1 MEEIQEAFLSLLVAV
16 ITGSIGLISL
26 YIQKYMSK
34 LINRLEAETNVIE
47 DEILR
52 DNVNFALNTIE
63 SIIHDTVYSLQ
74 VSLVE
79 DIKEASVDGKLT
91 KEEAESIFNM
101 AKEKITDQVPD
112 SLLLLATNSIG
123 NIEEFIDLK
132 IEEQLDIVKKE
143 IGRE

>member
-16 ITGSIGLISL
+16 ITGSICLISL

-34 LINRLEAETNVIE
+34 LINRLEAETNVLE

-52 DNVNFALNTIE
+52 DNANFALNTIE

-79 DIKEASVDGKLT
+79 DIKKASVDGKLT

-112 SLLLLATNSIG
+112 SLLLMATNSIG
-123 NIEEFIDLK
+123 NIEEFINLK